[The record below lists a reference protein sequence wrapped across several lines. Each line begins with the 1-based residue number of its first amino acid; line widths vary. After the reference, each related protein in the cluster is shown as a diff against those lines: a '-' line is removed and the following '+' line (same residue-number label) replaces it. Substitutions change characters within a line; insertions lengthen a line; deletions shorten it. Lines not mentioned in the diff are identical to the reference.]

1 MRCSALLPEWE
12 TSRDHGGRPGGRCD
26 ARRVDRSEAEVFLA
40 SDAASREVRQE
51 DSRARSMGIQGVP
64 CFVVDSR
71 YAISGAQEPE
81 YFAPLFDLVQ
91 NGEAAAE

>member
-1 MRCSALLPEWE
+1 
-12 TSRDHGGRPGGRCD
+12 
-26 ARRVDRSEAEVFLA
+26 
-40 SDAASREVRQE
+40 
-51 DSRARSMGIQGVP
+51 MGIQGVP
-64 CFVVDSR
+64 CFVVDRR